1 MKISILLKFICLVI
15 FLSFLN
21 QDAQAQKKLLKKRN
35 SKFLLKKLKK
45 NIITYNWF
53 AARAKIKVKSEKE
66 NIALSAKIRIRKDSI
81 IWMSFKK
88 LNTEGLRMRITPDR
102 IEILNRLER
111 QYIVKP
117 ISALQTEYNIAVDF
131 YDLQELLVGNPILL
145 EEQSFDASIEDN
157 LYQLSNKNQELD
169 LSILIQ
175 PKTFLMESVQAI
187 VNEAS
192 VDVTLANYKLI
203 DQQKIALEKQI
214 ETNTVEMGELS
225 LGMKFSKIKIDEAQ
239 KTSFVVPSRYQV
251 VE

>member
-1 MKISILLKFICLVI
+1 
-15 FLSFLN
+15 
-21 QDAQAQKKLLKKRN
+21 
-35 SKFLLKKLKK
+35 
-45 NIITYNWF
+45 
-53 AARAKIKVKSEKE
+53 
-66 NIALSAKIRIRKDSI
+66 
-81 IWMSFKK
+81 MSFKK